1 MRART
6 KWFFDISLTNANAR
20 SQKYLPVNAILKKH
34 EKEKKRVYSSRIM
47 NMEHET
53 NPLLFFSLTGGEGPE
68 TSMLHKHIA
77 QKIAYKTEEK

>member
-1 MRART
+1 M
-6 KWFFDISLTNANAR
+6 TNANAR

-34 EKEKKRVYSSRIM
+34 EKEKKRVYSNRIM
-47 NMEHET
+47 NMEHGT

-68 TSMLHKHIA
+68 ISMLHKHIA